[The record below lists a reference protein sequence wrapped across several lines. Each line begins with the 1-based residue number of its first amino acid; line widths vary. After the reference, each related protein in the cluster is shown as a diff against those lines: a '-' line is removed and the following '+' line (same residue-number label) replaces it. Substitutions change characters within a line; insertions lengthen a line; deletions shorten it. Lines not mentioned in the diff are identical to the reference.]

1 MNNSILQC
9 HPHLQT
15 IQFSCPVDLI
25 DSTFLLVNCLQ
36 PTKIHSFYNY
46 SLWVMKR
53 LHALNSKLVIACNYL
68 EVSNSDVWGMQC
80 FCSVVSRIF
89 RKQHCKNTESPKNLN
104 YQPLL
109 AIITAICQQFYQIC
123 RFIWTPFTCMKL
135 SFWSAIFHFFS
146 ALVIKLEQNF
156 WKKFV

>member
-109 AIITAICQQFYQIC
+109 AMHYSNMPTILSIMPFYLDTLYLYEIEFLI
-123 RFIWTPFTCMKL
+123 RNI
-135 SFWSAIFHFFS
+135 SFF
-146 ALVIKLEQNF
+146 
-156 WKKFV
+156 